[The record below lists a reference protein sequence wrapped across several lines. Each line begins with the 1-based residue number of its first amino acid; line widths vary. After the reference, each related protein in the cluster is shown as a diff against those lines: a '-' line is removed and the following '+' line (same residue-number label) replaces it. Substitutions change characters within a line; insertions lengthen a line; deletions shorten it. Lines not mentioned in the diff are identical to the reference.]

1 MSRTDMKRPL
11 AVTDLRHSNPLW
23 GKISDK
29 PNPMMGS
36 FWVNLQKLRKW
47 LDDSAMFTADLV
59 AFLDENFYIKDHSK
73 NPGNL
78 SVSALYIKEADIDAV
93 FDPLNISDITWDKV
107 CSCAQRQDTQEDLM
121 KLDQLETRLVL
132 YADREKQLQLTQM
145 LQNQQDS
152 YSSDWV
158 HFHTQMASFWKH
170 AFAVSLNPVNRPY
183 EISEHLPNELLDRI
197 FFANDSNR
205 WNYLTCIRN
214 EFGDRRHLPKRLE
227 QIDRLLQAI
236 EYALTTKKTQ
246 QLKGKSVQETISAA
260 IFLIAKIWDP
270 ILPETAER
278 DILNSPLTKTFY
290 DKMEDLEKNICL
302 QRDGVSLIS
311 YDVSTISK
319 KDAAFFAMLRSSIAD
334 ILKEWNKL
342 EKMLSACNLKDR
354 PTGLIGLIASPKR
367 PISDADHKE
376 MIRKICE
383 MLGSPETEKQPPKT
397 AEDFPGDVKEQPR
410 EEAAGTA
417 GEAAPAPKTEE
428 NSQPE

>member
-1 MSRTDMKRPL
+1 MIKTDTKRPL

-23 GKISDK
+23 GKLSDK
-29 PNPMMGS
+29 PNPMMGG
-36 FWVNLQKLRKW
+36 FRVNLQQLRKW
-47 LDDSAMFTADLV
+47 LDDSATIAADLV

-78 SVSALYIKEADIDAV
+78 SVSDLYNKEADIDAI

-107 CSCAQRQDTQEDLM
+107 CSCAQRQDTQEDVM

-170 AFAVSLNPVNRPY
+170 AFAVSLNPANRPY
-183 EISEHLPNELLDRI
+183 KISEHLPNELLDRI
-197 FFANDSNR
+197 FLANDSNR
-205 WNYLTCIRN
+205 WSYLTCIRN

-236 EYALTTKKTQ
+236 EYALMTKKTQ

-260 IFLIAKIWDP
+260 LLLIVKIWDP
-270 ILPETAER
+270 IWPAAADR

-290 DKMEDLEKNICL
+290 DKMADLEKNICL
-302 QRDGVSLIS
+302 QQDGVSLIS

-342 EKMLSACNLKDR
+342 EKMLSACNLIDR
-354 PTGLIGLIASPKR
+354 PTGLIGIIASPKH
-367 PISDADHKE
+367 PISNENHKE
-376 MIRKICE
+376 MISKICE
-383 MLGSPETEKQPPKT
+383 MLGCPETEQQPPK
-397 AEDFPGDVKEQPR
+397 AEEDSYGEVKEQPQ
-410 EEAAGTA
+410 EGAAGTA
-417 GEAAPAPKTEE
+417 GEAVPAPKAEE